1 MTRIRIER
9 LCVLLLLTFG
19 CENGENERDIA
30 QLRAEY
36 VELSDEVARLRA
48 MVEAP
53 PLAED
58 GQQLDEAAVD
68 LEWRRVDLPA
78 ANIELP
84 GTPKR
89 RVLTLEE
96 WRAETGA
103 KSDSSES
110 FLAVGTTGSVLEYTY
125 SDASGVE
132 LRLAEIAIR
141 GGIRSS
147 LDEHIDRLRAK
158 LLRADPVAILE
169 ERPGRSGR
177 FRTLDFQLELGGG
190 RYARVIG
197 AVGPARKRQSAESA
211 DIVIYLV
218 RATWSGSEHAPLVAQ
233 RFLGS
238 FELD

>member
-1 MTRIRIER
+1 MS
-9 LCVLLLLTFG
+9 LLLTVG

-36 VELSDEVARLRA
+36 IELRDEVAKLRA
-48 MVEAP
+48 TVEVPPTVEAR
-53 PLAED
+53 
-58 GQQLDEAAVD
+58 QQLEMAPVE

-84 GTPKR
+84 GTPNR

-125 SDASGVE
+125 SDANGVE
-132 LRLAEIAIR
+132 LRVTEIAIR

-147 LDEHIDRLRAK
+147 LDDHLARLRAK
-158 LLRADPVAILE
+158 LLRADPVAILQ
-169 ERPGRSGR
+169 ERSGRSGR
-177 FRTLDFQLELGGG
+177 FRTLDVQLDLGSA
-190 RYARVIG
+190 RAARVIG

-211 DIVIYLV
+211 DIVIYLA
-218 RATWSGSEHAPLVAQ
+218 RATWSGSEHAPLIAQ

-238 FELD
+238 FELN